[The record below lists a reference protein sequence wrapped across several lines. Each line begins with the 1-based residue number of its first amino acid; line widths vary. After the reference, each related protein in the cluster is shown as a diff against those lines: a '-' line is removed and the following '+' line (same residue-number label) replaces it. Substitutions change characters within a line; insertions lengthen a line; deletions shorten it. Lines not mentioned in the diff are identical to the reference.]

1 MTSCPCGSNQI
12 YSACCGRYHAGEAA
26 PTAEAL
32 MRSRYSAYALGN
44 LDYIEATCCG
54 PAAIAFDRAEA
65 ELQQL
70 GTQWLGL
77 DVDRTSKGRERD
89 SQGTVSF
96 TARYRHNGAEQQ
108 MVETSEFRRI
118 DGRWFY
124 YDRMPAVAAA
134 RAGTSRTGRNDPCP
148 CGSGRKYKKCCGAA
162 G

>member
-1 MTSCPCGSNQI
+1 
-12 YSACCGRYHAGEAA
+12 
-26 PTAEAL
+26 

-70 GTQWLGL
+70 GTQWFGL
-77 DVDRTSKGRERD
+77 DVDQTSKGRERD

-96 TARYRHNGAEQQ
+96 TARYRHNGTEQQ

-124 YDRMPAVAAA
+124 ADRLPVAA
-134 RAGTSRTGRNDPCP
+134 GKLGRNDPCP